1 MEALRIVQ
9 KMVWGPWLLG
19 LFLAV
24 GVLCMVRL
32 RGFPIRHIRVW
43 WGETVGSGGKGQLLD
58 DLHRAGRRRSE
69 REISRAWRRV
79 GDRWSGC
86 CVLDVGGGIS
96 GDGAGIYGG
105 LSGNFVWGRT
115 LCLSGKWGWKL
126 FRWKMLCPVLRAGVA
141 WNGMYGTGGGSGG

>member
-43 WGETVGSGGKGQLLD
+43 WGETVGSGGKGQLLTTCTA
-58 DLHRAGRRRSE
+58 LA
-69 REISRAWRRV
+69 ATV
-79 GDRWSGC
+79 GTGNITG
-86 CVLDVGGGIS
+86 VAAALAMGGPGAVFGIS

-126 FRWKMLCPVLRAGVA
+126 FRWKMLCPVLRVGVA
-141 WNGMYGTGGGSGG
+141 WNGMYGTGGSSGG